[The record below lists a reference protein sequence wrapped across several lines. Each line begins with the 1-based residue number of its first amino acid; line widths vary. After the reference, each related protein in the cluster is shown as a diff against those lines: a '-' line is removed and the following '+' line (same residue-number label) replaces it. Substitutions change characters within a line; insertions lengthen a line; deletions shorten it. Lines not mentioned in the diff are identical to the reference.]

1 MPVKVLKVDERHVF
15 FMGRGGKVSFLFLFM
30 ITHNPIFLCLKAHK
44 ALDKLI
50 VTVKKKRRQIGSVET
65 TGSGYLILDVC
76 VVKPVTNLENLT
88 LILYLI
94 DGWID
99 SKLLLNFAVVVFL
112 CSSIRSAL
120 LLYQSNFL
128 LSCLGNPFE

>member
-1 MPVKVLKVDERHVF
+1 MFFLWDGGGESVF
-15 FMGRGGKVSFLFLFM
+15 SVFVHDNTQSDFSL
-30 ITHNPIFLCLKAHK
+30 LKAHK
-44 ALDKLI
+44 ALGKLI

-88 LILYLI
+88 PILYLI